1 MRSVQENIR
10 VVFIIC
16 LAFVSM
22 AFGGI
27 SSFDQNWK
35 YIDGDPA
42 SAQTTTF
49 NDAAWTAI
57 NVPHDF
63 CITHPLTGGVQAW
76 GYFTGGT
83 AWYRKHFTLTAA
95 DIAGKVFLEF
105 DGIQQISTIYV
116 NGVSVG
122 TSGYGYIALNFD
134 ITSQVVAGDN
144 VVAVRVQ
151 SGTTRWYSGAGI
163 NRHTWLKIMN
173 KVHLDWFGVYVTTPD
188 NSGAVTVKTTV
199 LNENSTV
206 QTCSIA
212 SSILDVDGN
221 AVANA
226 QTSIDVPA
234 SGNVSGSQN
243 ITIPNPV
250 VWDLATPYCYRVKT
264 AISVGGTVV
273 DSAVTP
279 FGIRQIAWN
288 VTNAFTLNGKKVPL
302 KGMCSHEA
310 WGALGS
316 AFNDE
321 YYERT
326 FHIIKDVGYNSLRSS
341 HNPRD
346 RGAVSLCDRMGL
358 LLFDELY
365 DKWDASHSDFTNS
378 WSSHLKTFLAR
389 DRNCPSV
396 ILWSVG
402 NETSEQGSG
411 DLTTFTS
418 KYQPMAAYVHANDY
432 RKVTVAFI
440 NSGVQTSFAQLMD
453 IGAFN
458 YATGLYDGY
467 HSSLPNLAMLGSEEY
482 SGNPVIAVSW
492 PIVRSRSNYVAGNY
506 TWVGLDYIGEPKVT
520 STSAHVRNAA
530 TIDMVGNIRPYM
542 WVWTS
547 KFVESPMVK
556 IIVQDSRV
564 DRPATTA
571 NSQMDYPMMV
581 AHWTHPYMASSPAT
595 TVVTPTNCDSV
606 QLFIN
611 GASQGVK
618 KRLSGANDT
627 AFNWSINYAA
637 GTIKA
642 IGYKLGVAWYT
653 DSLTTVTGTQKI
665 SLTPDRP
672 IMKADGLDRVYVKV
686 TVTDAN
692 GSYVPTAS
700 QDITF
705 NVTGPAT
712 IIAKHNSD
720 AWADFR
726 VGTAYYGTC
735 LVSLQSTGAAGNITL
750 TASAT
755 GLTGGSLTIPTNAT
769 TAEVP
774 YVFGLSKADALAK
787 ISGRG
792 LKTGTIKYQYS
803 ASVTDGNVI
812 DQNPVYWSTV
822 AAGASVNLVVS
833 SSTPKVDEVVN
844 VVVSRCVASAPS
856 DIRIIASAHSID
868 FSVPNLDKTADLRLD
883 LFTLQGKYVQ
893 TLFNMKT
900 FGGKFSVPFSQ
911 KNAHLG
917 AAAVYCAV
925 LHFGDLRRV
934 LPIRFMKQ

>member
-1 MRSVQENIR
+1 
-10 VVFIIC
+10 
-16 LAFVSM
+16 
-22 AFGGI
+22 
-27 SSFDQNWK
+27 
-35 YIDGDPA
+35 
-42 SAQTTTF
+42 
-49 NDAAWTAI
+49 
-57 NVPHDF
+57 
-63 CITHPLTGGVQAW
+63 
-76 GYFTGGT
+76 
-83 AWYRKHFTLTAA
+83 
-95 DIAGKVFLEF
+95 
-105 DGIQQISTIYV
+105 
-116 NGVSVG
+116 
-122 TSGYGYIALNFD
+122 
-134 ITSQVVAGDN
+134 
-144 VVAVRVQ
+144 
-151 SGTTRWYSGAGI
+151 
-163 NRHTWLKIMN
+163 
-173 KVHLDWFGVYVTTPD
+173 
-188 NSGAVTVKTTV
+188 
-199 LNENSTV
+199 
-206 QTCSIA
+206 
-212 SSILDVDGN
+212 
-221 AVANA
+221 
-226 QTSIDVPA
+226 
-234 SGNVSGSQN
+234 
-243 ITIPNPV
+243 
-250 VWDLATPYCYRVKT
+250 
-264 AISVGGTVV
+264 
-273 DSAVTP
+273 
-279 FGIRQIAWN
+279 
-288 VTNAFTLNGKKVPL
+288 
-302 KGMCSHEA
+302 
-310 WGALGS
+310 
-316 AFNDE
+316 
-321 YYERT
+321 
-326 FHIIKDVGYNSLRSS
+326 
-341 HNPRD
+341 
-346 RGAVSLCDRMGL
+346 
-358 LLFDELY
+358 
-365 DKWDASHSDFTNS
+365 
-378 WSSHLKTFLAR
+378 
-389 DRNCPSV
+389 
-396 ILWSVG
+396 
-402 NETSEQGSG
+402 
-411 DLTTFTS
+411 
-418 KYQPMAAYVHANDY
+418 
-432 RKVTVAFI
+432 
-440 NSGVQTSFAQLMD
+440 
-453 IGAFN
+453 
-458 YATGLYDGY
+458 
-467 HSSLPNLAMLGSEEY
+467 
-482 SGNPVIAVSW
+482 
-492 PIVRSRSNYVAGNY
+492 
-506 TWVGLDYIGEPKVT
+506 
-520 STSAHVRNAA
+520 
-530 TIDMVGNIRPYM
+530 M

-822 AAGASVNLVVS
+822 AAGAPVNLVVS